1 MSDEVEEKPKL
12 EVKPL
17 PVVLQRLIDE
27 IKLAEEDV
35 KNVTGIHSYNRVY
48 NRHNRS

>member
-1 MSDEVEEKPKL
+1 MSSEPEEKPDL

-17 PVVLQRLIDE
+17 PVAIQRLIDE
-27 IKLAEEDV
+27 IKLAKDDIDAR
-35 KNVTGIHSYNRVY
+35 TGVHSYNRVY

>member
-1 MSDEVEEKPKL
+1 MKDEAEEKPEL

-17 PVVLQRLIDE
+17 PVALQRLIDE
-27 IKLAEEDV
+27 IKLAEENPPV
-35 KNVTGIHSYNRVY
+35 GYNRVY